1 VYSLE
6 RLYNIIYMLNKAI
19 KWAIYLLVFLL
30 PLFFLPF
37 SFEKFELNKAYLLF
51 FLVSLAFLAWL
62 AKMIIFEKQ
71 VRFKKSPLDVF
82 VLAFFFIAALSVIFS
97 VDKFSSLFG
106 FYGRF
111 SNSLIGLFSF
121 CLLYFLITNN
131 VGNKKESV
139 INVQSLIKV
148 FSWSVFFVVLISY
161 FSIFGVFE
169 KINSLFNIFPTMML
183 QSGFNTVTASME
195 GLAVFLSII
204 LVFLIGRILIFDKG
218 KQIFD
223 YLLFIAI
230 TFLMVIIDF
239 NATWLIVFLSLI
251 IFLVF
256 VFWKRM
262 FKKNVNKLLL
272 PILFVIL
279 AVAFIFINTSGIQGL
294 FGEDNLPQE
303 QFLSQGDSWFVG
315 LKAATENVKSVFLGS
330 GIGTFHYDFAK
341 FKPLSF
347 NQNVLWQIRID
358 RPGNYFAEVLGT
370 TGFLGI
376 ISYLLLIGLSL
387 LISFLFLGK
396 SKKGMLL
403 LMLFLAILVSQ
414 FFYYQNAVLAFTFW
428 LVLGLSAASWHSES
442 VKEKTISFK
451 DFPEMSLVFSILL
464 IVVVLLFLGAYF
476 FAVQF
481 YLADVNYKKGIE
493 KASIELVEK
502 AVRLNPYQSQYGI
515 VAARYYLQ
523 ETNMIIEEEA
533 FDGNQLI
540 CNASLALAY
549 VKGGEVSEICL
560 NQNAD
565 PNSLITIK
573 GAEKIS
579 PNKVFVQETLGMIYR
594 DFRVKANEQEAL
606 KLGIQHFE
614 KAVNLE
620 PINPILRTELGKL
633 YFLSGDIKKAEESF
647 NKAIEVKPDYF
658 EAFFEM
664 GRLYLNDNQIDKA
677 IAQFETAIQI
687 FPDHSNSLYFLGLA
701 YQENGQTSKA
711 LTYYNRVLELN
722 PGDADVISKIS
733 SLTLPTE

>member
-1 VYSLE
+1 
-6 RLYNIIYMLNKAI
+6 M
-19 KWAIYLLVFLL
+19 VFLV

-37 SFEKFELNKAYLLF
+37 SFEKFELNKLYLLF

-62 AKMIIFEKQ
+62 AKMIIFDKQ
-71 VRFKKSPLDVF
+71 VKFKKSPLDIF
-82 VLAFFFIAALSVIFS
+82 ILAFFFVSLLSTVFS

-111 SNSLIGLFSF
+111 PNSLMGLFSF

-131 VGNKKESV
+131 VGNKKESA
-139 INVQSLIKV
+139 IRVQSLLKI
-148 FSWSVFFVVLISY
+148 FLWSIFFVVLISY
-161 FSIFGVFE
+161 FSIFGIFE
-169 KINSLFNIFPTMML
+169 RINGLFGDNSVLPTMML
-183 QSGFNTVTASME
+183 QSGFNPITASME
-195 GLAVFLSII
+195 GLAIFLSII
-204 LVFLIGRILIFDKG
+204 LLFLIGKILIFDK
-218 KQIFD
+218 KEKIIQIFN
-223 YLLFIAI
+223 YLLLVAI
-230 TFLMVIIDF
+230 VFLLLIIDC
-239 NATWLIVFLSLI
+239 NTAWLIVFLSLI
-251 IFLVF
+251 IFLIF
-256 VFWKRM
+256 AFWKRT
-262 FKKNVNKLLL
+262 FKENVNKLLL
-272 PILFVIL
+272 PITLVIL
-279 AVAFIFINTSGIQGL
+279 AIAFMLINTSGLQGL
-294 FGEDNLPQE
+294 LLKDNLPQE
-303 QFLSQGDSWFVG
+303 QFLNQGDSWIIGF
-315 LKAATENVKSVFLGS
+315 KAAAENIKSGFFGS
-330 GIGTFHYDFAK
+330 GVGTFHYEFAK

-347 NQNVLWQIRID
+347 NQNIFWQIRID
-358 RPGNYFAEVLGT
+358 RPGNYFAGILGT

-376 ISYLLLIGLSL
+376 ISYILLIGLAL
-387 LISFLFLGK
+387 LISFIFFGK
-396 SKKGMLL
+396 NKSSVLL
-403 LMLFLAILVSQ
+403 LMLFLAILVGQ

-428 LVLGLSAASWHSES
+428 LVLGLSAANWHSES
-442 VKEKTISFK
+442 TKEKTISFK

-464 IVVVLLFLGAYF
+464 IVIVLLFLGAYF

-502 AVRLNPYQSQYGI
+502 ATRLNPYQSQYGI

-523 ETNMIIEEEA
+523 ETNMIIEEGA

-549 VKGGEVSEICL
+549 VKGGETSEICL
-560 NQNAD
+560 NPNAD
-565 PNSLITIK
+565 PNNLITIK

-633 YFLSGDIKKAEESF
+633 YFLSGDIEKAEESF
-647 NKAIEVKPDYF
+647 SKAIEVKPDYF

-664 GRLYLNDNQIDKA
+664 GRLYLDDNQIDKA
-677 IAQFETAIQI
+677 IVQLEIAIQI
-687 FPDHSNSLYFLGLA
+687 FPEHSNSLYFLGLA
-701 YQENGQTSKA
+701 YQEKGQISKA

-733 SLTLPTE
+733 SLTVPTE